1 MEIMLL
7 PRLLYLLQNNYNL
20 ITNGIE
26 FLVKVDVNI
35 VIVDLRIY
43 TIYTR
48 GKMNISETYINS
60 FYLFVDSSKF

>member
-7 PRLLYLLQNNYNL
+7 PRLLYLLQNNYSL